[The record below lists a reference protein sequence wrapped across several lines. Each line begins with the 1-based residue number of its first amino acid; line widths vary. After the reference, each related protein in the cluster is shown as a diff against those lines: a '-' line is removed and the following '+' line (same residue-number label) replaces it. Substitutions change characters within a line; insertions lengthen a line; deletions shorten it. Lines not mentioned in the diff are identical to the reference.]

1 MIIPWRRET
10 NDNVDHMWDHRE
22 TREADTGELIEGQH
36 LLTEVQVGDPSQTP
50 PTTSI
55 LLTSGDNKTTYYRS
69 PTSLLATTGPSAS

>member
-36 LLTEVQVGDPSQTP
+36 LLTEVQVGDSRHHP
-50 PTTSI
+50 PASI
-55 LLTSGDNKTTYYRS
+55 LLTSADNILQIS
-69 PTSLLATTGPSAS
+69 HLITGHHRPLC